1 MFAMLGFRLDIYY
14 VISTIAKNSH
24 QIGIHCNV
32 VQHNEHSFPS
42 MVTLFNYNKNAK
54 TFDLEKKN
62 QALIAKKFR
71 I

>member
-14 VISTIAKNSH
+14 VITTIAKKIH

-42 MVTLFNYNKNAK
+42 MVTLFNYKKNAK

-62 QALIAKKFR
+62 SSFNSQKI
-71 I
+71 